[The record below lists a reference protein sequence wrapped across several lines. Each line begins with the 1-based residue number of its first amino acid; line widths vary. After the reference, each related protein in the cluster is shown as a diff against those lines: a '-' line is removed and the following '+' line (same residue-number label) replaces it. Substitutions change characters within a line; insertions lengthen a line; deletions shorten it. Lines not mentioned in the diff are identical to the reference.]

1 MIRLSQICCTS
12 LIIELRNFNVNEI
25 VNVPQRDFILILY
38 ILAFKI
44 LFFED
49 FSRTDHGIN
58 SEKLLLLIIFYN
70 LFYCTYN
77 LMANLPVINT
87 LTLIHQIRSSQ

>member
-38 ILAFKI
+38 ILAFTI
-44 LFFED
+44 LFFEN

-58 SEKLLLLIIFYN
+58 SEKLLLLIIYTTCFIV
-70 LFYCTYN
+70 
-77 LMANLPVINT
+77 PI
-87 LTLIHQIRSSQ
+87 I